1 MSVEYCS
8 PVFHHALPKYLT
20 DNLERVQKRAL
31 RIICPFN
38 TYDGNL
44 TRYGLSGLQSR
55 PDSLC
60 PKLFNLRSSHI
71 SGADP
76 GFSERGF
83 GQTSEVLSS
92 QEKVRSKYLRL
103 FHFRGFDR
111 TTRTT
116 RRLRHVAKYNIRRSR
131 VFDLPNTRTNGYR
144 NTFVSVM
151 CRLANSFAH
160 SMFSEFF
167 SFLYIS
173 FKITYIFVFAFN
185 IILSCKLR
193 NSALICHVIILNKLS
208 NTITHTTQGPHSDN
222 LMTGGGGEGSDRG
235 SYFPV
240 SKIICLPTK
249 SLHF

>member
-1 MSVEYCS
+1 MPYQNISLITLKGFRNGHSALSV
-8 PVFHHALPKYLT
+8 PYL
-20 DNLERVQKRAL
+20 L
-31 RIICPFN
+31 

-44 TRYGLSGLQSR
+44 TRYSLSGLQSR

-71 SGADP
+71 FGADP

-83 GQTSEVLSS
+83 GQTSEVRSS

-111 TTRTT
+111 TTRATE
-116 RRLRHVAKYNIRRSR
+116 RLRPPWNVAKYNIRRSR
-131 VFDLPNTRTNGYR
+131 AFDLPNTRTNGYR

-167 SFLYIS
+167 SFLYIN
-173 FKITYIFVFAFN
+173 FQITYIFIFAFN
-185 IILSCKLR
+185 IILSYKLR

-208 NTITHTTQGPHSDN
+208 NTITHTAQGPHSDN
-222 LMTGGGGEGSDRG
+222 LMTGGGGGGGRD
-235 SYFPV
+235 
-240 SKIICLPTK
+240 PTEVHI
-249 SLHF
+249 L